1 MGGWNA
7 CGLGRSSRKFWQL
20 PWLELLLILSALAL
34 VLQIAGPRFVRWW
47 QLPRPGTLGIDTFPS
62 DFFEENNAQRCLAPG
77 YAGFLPK
84 GYSPANSYPLV
95 VFLHGSGGR
104 GNDPQNLL
112 KWGRFLTSQGAL
124 EEAAVVLM
132 PQCLKQTSWQPEEVV
147 RFVEYACQRYPI
159 DRERIY
165 LMGFSMGGYGAW
177 HTAGKCENLFAAIV
191 PIAGGGN
198 MEDAARLLNTPI
210 WAFHGTVDKAV
221 PVEQTTAMIDAIRE
235 AGGDP
240 KLTLLEEAGHGIPR
254 EVCEIPELWQWLFE
268 QKRSHSEQPS
278 KGATDEE
285 RGN

>member
-1 MGGWNA
+1 M
-7 CGLGRSSRKFWQL
+7 
-20 PWLELLLILSALAL
+20 
-34 VLQIAGPRFVRWW
+34 
-47 QLPRPGTLGIDTFPS
+47 
-62 DFFEENNAQRCLAPG
+62 
-77 YAGFLPK
+77 
-84 GYSPANSYPLV
+84 
-95 VFLHGSGGR
+95 
-104 GNDPQNLL
+104 
-112 KWGRFLTSQGAL
+112 
-124 EEAAVVLM
+124 LM